1 MPKIKERL
9 INITHELGRTKSFAV
24 IANAAPYLM
33 PNTKS
38 ACQKTVNAVLVGPA
52 IHQIGAVLILT
63 GLILAMM
70 GR

>member
-24 IANAAPYLM
+24 IANVARYLM
-33 PNTKS
+33 LNTIS
-38 ACQKTVNAVLVGPA
+38 ACQRTVGGIVVRPA